1 MVLLHKT
8 LYVLNMGLCRKE
20 RKMKR
25 KGMKKAIACMTAVLT
40 LGSAMTAYAGTWEE
54 HTYDPLI
61 QYTENEGI
69 TKGQSSLKTYSGF
82 TDDRSQATLVGKD
95 WKYKKDDGSYAVS
108 EWVQDAE
115 GKYYYV
121 GEDGYTCSATNILP
135 DEKRYYFDPQDGHMI
150 QDSIVEICETGGSD
164 VNFTLHEDGTWDYIP
179 WDGFDLAALSATSYQ
194 YYGTDGANV
203 LVGAI
208 PGGTA
213 GPDYSIGKYSIAEV
227 KKNTDENGVPYIQ
240 LGDETY
246 RAVSSSSWDK
256 TSHTDALQEGGFNSA
271 YHEFYTVY
279 QRVK

>member
-1 MVLLHKT
+1 
-8 LYVLNMGLCRKE
+8 
-20 RKMKR
+20 MKR

-40 LGSAMTAYAGTWEE
+40 LGSAVTAYAGTWEE
-54 HTYDPLI
+54 HTYDPLV

-115 GKYYYV
+115 GRYYLDD
-121 GEDGYTCSATNILP
+121 DGYTCARFATLA
-135 DEKRYYFDPQDGHMI
+135 DGKKYYFDPLDGHMI
-150 QDSIVEICETGGSD
+150 QDAIIEINYTGCSD
-164 VNFTLHEDGTWDYIP
+164 ANFTLHEDGTWDYIP
-179 WDGFDLAALSATSYQ
+179 WDGFDLSDLSSTSYS
-194 YYGTDGANV
+194 YYGEDGAWV
-203 LVGAI
+203 SEGAI

-213 GPDYSIGKYSIAEV
+213 GPDYSIGKYSIADV

-246 RAVSSSSWDK
+246 RAVSSSSWDN